1 MIPPEAMKATFASL
15 SFALVMASS
24 GIGQEPAAKAPE
36 MTPEMAAVL
45 ANNRK
50 YEEAYAKA
58 DVDALVAFFTEDAEY
73 TSDDGRNFN
82 GSESLKACLR
92 DAFRLNKG
100 SKIAI
105 NVDSVKP
112 LTPDVVVEKGSTL
125 VISKTGDEVAALY
138 TAVHVKKDGQWKI
151 SQLVE
156 TPVPE
161 IQPSDRLAELAW
173 LVGEWEEAD
182 KEAGLTVHS
191 RYQWARGG
199 SFITRNV
206 TEKRGNDPVLEG
218 WQIIGWDPVEESI
231 RSWTFD
237 DEGGFSGGF
246 WTREGQRWLA
256 RETGYAADGSRTS
269 ADQTLT
275 KAGDDRFFWESGN
288 RTLDGEPQPAIG
300 RIEIRRQKKGE

>member
-1 MIPPEAMKATFASL
+1 MQSATPARRPPSNIQKTAQSNLYCMVTA
-15 SFALVMASS
+15 
-24 GIGQEPAAKAPE
+24 E
-36 MTPEMAAVL
+36 MTPEMSAVL

-73 TSDDGRNFN
+73 TSDDGRNFR
-82 GSESLKACLR
+82 GSDALKACLR

-112 LTPDVVVEKGSTL
+112 LTPDVVVEKGST
-125 VISKTGDEVAALY
+125 VVVSKTGDEVAALY
-138 TAVHVKKDGQWKI
+138 TAVHVKKGDQWRI
-151 SQLVE
+151 SQLIE

-173 LVGEWEEAD
+173 LIGEWEEAD
-182 KEAGLTVHS
+182 KEAGVTIHS

-206 TEKRGNDPVLEG
+206 TVKRGNDPVLEG
-218 WQIIGWDPVEESI
+218 WQIIGWDPVEESV

-237 DEGGFSGGF
+237 DAGGFSGGF